1 MKYKEFGDIEKPTIV
16 LLHGGG
22 LSWWSLKKL
31 IEDLQTEYHIVTPI
45 IDGHGENGETT
56 FISVKDSASKLI
68 WYIDNFCNGKVF
80 ALGGLSLGA
89 QIVAEIISMRADI
102 AEYAIIESALVYP
115 IKGTTALTV
124 PTFKLF
130 YGLLRKKWFSKVQ
143 AKTLFVP
150 NNMFE
155 QYFKDSL
162 NISKQSL
169 INITLSNGNYSL
181 KNSISDFNGKVL
193 IIVGEKE
200 IGIMQ
205 KSAKTLHNV
214 LSDSQLYIAKKMRH
228 GEISLVNSNEY
239 LTLIKSFFVK

>member
-1 MKYKEFGDIEKPTIV
+1 MKYLEFGDSDKPTIV

-22 LSWWSLKKL
+22 LSWWSLKEAK
-31 IEDLQTEYHIVTPI
+31 EDLQTQYHIVTPI
-45 IDGHGENGETT
+45 IDGHGDDGETT
-56 FISVKDSASKLI
+56 FTSISDSAGKLI
-68 WYIDNFCNGKVF
+68 SYIDANCHRKVF
-80 ALGGLSLGA
+80 ALGGLSIGA
-89 QIVAEIISMRADI
+89 QIVTEIISMRADI

-130 YGLLRKKWFSKVQ
+130 YGLLRKRWFSKVQ

-150 NNMFE
+150 SNKFE

-169 INITLSNGNYSL
+169 INITLSNGNYSY
-181 KNSISDFNGKVL
+181 KNSISDFKGKVL

-200 IGIMQ
+200 LGIMR
-205 KSAKTLHNV
+205 KSARTLHN
-214 LSDSQLYIAKKMRH
+214 LISNSQLYIGQKMRH
-228 GEISLVNSNEY
+228 GEISLVNSREY
-239 LTLIKSFFVK
+239 LALIKSFFVK